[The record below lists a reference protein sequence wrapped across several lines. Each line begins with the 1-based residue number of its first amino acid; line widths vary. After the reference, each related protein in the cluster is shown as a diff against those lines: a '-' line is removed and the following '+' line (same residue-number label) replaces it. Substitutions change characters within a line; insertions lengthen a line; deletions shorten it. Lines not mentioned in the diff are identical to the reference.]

1 MNKLVLFCVFVTL
14 IAAASAQ
21 WNAQPGYPPFPQQ
34 PNINDLCNQPGANCN
49 IQSRFA
55 EESSYTDHRGN
66 SQKFTRVCD
75 DRGCYER
82 KLTNASSSISFS
94 FILLSTAALI
104 AVMKSLI
111 H

>member
-1 MNKLVLFCVFVTL
+1 MNKLVLFCAFVTL
-14 IAAASAQ
+14 ISAVSAQ
-21 WNAQPGYPPFPQQ
+21 WNAQPGFPQYPQQ
-34 PNINDLCNQPGANCN
+34 PNINDLCSRPGANCN
-49 IQSRFA
+49 VQSRFA

-82 KLTNASSSISFS
+82 RLTNDSSSMSVS
-94 FILLSTAALI
+94 FILISTAAII

>member
-14 IAAASAQ
+14 IAVASAQ
-21 WNAQPGYPPFPQQ
+21 WAQPGFPQFPPQ

-49 IQSRFA
+49 VQSRFA

-66 SQKFTRVCD
+66 SQKFSKVCD
-75 DRGCYER
+75 DKGCYER
-82 KLTNASSSISFS
+82 RLSNDSSSMSVS
-94 FILLSTAALI
+94 FILLSTAAII